1 MANADETRRRLEEAL
16 VGVQGWS
23 ATDLR
28 VVVDGVSYTNLDVS
42 VLDEWV
48 RFQLQTASQGGA
60 DPVTT
65 VLGILLV
72 GYYLGLQDGR
82 ARTR

>member
-1 MANADETRRRLEEAL
+1 MANAEETRRRLEEAL

-28 VVVDGVSYTNLDVS
+28 VVVDGVSYTNLDVR

-48 RFQLQTASQGGA
+48 RFQMQTASQGGA

-72 GYYLGLQDGR
+72 GYYLGLHDGR